1 MPRLSAG
8 PRAAVTLAS
17 RFRIHSARAQYPDA
31 PCACIRTPDQ
41 SQCRAVSPIHFE
53 TRLFGISTH
62 SKQNSRRRRTSR
74 QRDLHPTVFAHCVCA
89 LISTP
94 TRPRVRPCKMLY
106 HEHGTRDPT
115 QEPCTACPRVPV
127 VEGAGSAARS
137 AADGAGRPIGGRP
150 FKTASARLPGRK
162 RRGRRKH
169 IKATQQVGSRGS
181 LAGEG
186 APRQVPTARG
196 FSTAA

>member
-1 MPRLSAG
+1 MTSIDRGGVGSPRHGDSAMPRLSAG

-127 VEGAGSAARS
+127 VEGAGSAAN
-137 AADGAGRPIGGRP
+137 ADRM
-150 FKTASARLPGRK
+150 
-162 RRGRRKH
+162 
-169 IKATQQVGSRGS
+169 
-181 LAGEG
+181 
-186 APRQVPTARG
+186 
-196 FSTAA
+196 